1 MRVLALILSLMAAPH
16 QPQVRQSAP
25 MLLDWIVAVREH
37 QAGESDRVLSTIT
50 AWTYDDLEE
59 MRPLLETLVDAPSKN
74 NPQRAKRRSRVTA
87 RDMEAVR
94 EALKFRGV
102 MDFDTFRR
110 RAAILHTDAALLGD
124 PPAVTHQP
132 ITDPRGELPLNSGER
147 RVNVRSFDGRF
158 ESLEYNNP
166 HWDLAM
172 DMLDALPAS
181 PRDPFVGQ
189 WYAAIGTHLV
199 QYRRFA
205 DALSHFD
212 RARALV
218 PDDPRVLYG
227 EARLHETL
235 AAPRIQNLIR
245 VTTPV
250 NGMSIRGVGS
260 SGTELRRAE
269 ALLHKAV
276 AADPAL
282 VAARLRL
289 GRVVMRQQRWDEGLR
304 LVQQALSDT
313 QDTTLSYYGNL
324 FAGDAEVALGSTDD
338 AERSYERALS
348 LFPDSQ
354 SARLGLAAANGAAG
368 EREDAITAILPT
380 LTKAPEMRADDDP
393 WWIYH
398 DSNLDEAQAELARLR
413 APFARS
419 RQ

>member
-1 MRVLALILSLMAAPH
+1 MRVLALMLSLLATPH

-25 MLLDWIVAVREH
+25 VLLDWIVAVREH
-37 QAGESDRVLSTIT
+37 RAGESDKALSTIT

-59 MRPLLETLVDAPSKN
+59 MRPLLETLVDAPTKN
-74 NPQRAKRRSRVTA
+74 NPQRARRRSRVTA
-87 RDMEAVR
+87 GEMEAVR

-124 PPAVTHQP
+124 PPLVTRQP
-132 ITDPRGELPLNSGER
+132 TTDPRGALPLNSGR

-158 ESLEYNNP
+158 EGLEYSNP

-199 QYRRFA
+199 QSRRFA
-205 DALSHFD
+205 DALIHFE

-218 PDDPRVLYG
+218 PDDPRVLYA

-235 AAPRIQNLIR
+235 ASPRIQNFIR
-245 VTTPV
+245 VTTPI

-260 SGTELRRAE
+260 SGAEWRRAE
-269 ALLHKAV
+269 ALLQKAV
-276 AADPAL
+276 AVDPTL

-304 LVQQALSDT
+304 LVQQALSET
-313 QDTTLSYYGNL
+313 QDPTLSYYASL
-324 FAGDAEVALGSTDD
+324 FAGDAELALGSADD
-338 AERSYERALS
+338 AKRSYERALS

-354 SARLGLAAANGAAG
+354 SARLGLAAAISAAG

-380 LTKAPEMRADDDP
+380 LTKAPEKRADDDP

-398 DSNLDEAQAELARLR
+398 DSNLDEAEAELTRLR
-413 APFARS
+413 APFTGPGR
-419 RQ
+419 